1 MINHLNSLKSA
12 LVPHIFCNFVIVLQ
26 KNYLP
31 MNKLLLSCLSALML
45 LCSCN
50 NAGPLSLYDLRCEDL
65 DSPTAIDSAT
75 PHFSWKIMAEAG
87 ATMQTH
93 YEVMVATSRKALQRD
108 EADLWS
114 SGKVVSDESVMVPYG
129 GKELA
134 SRTLA
139 YWKVRVWD
147 NYGNVSP
154 WSDVQR
160 FGVGILSA
168 EEWQGEY
175 IGLKDCTVPQL
186 RKQFEVKDKSATYML
201 HVNSLGYHEV
211 YLNGEKVTDD
221 VLAPAVS
228 EMAKRSLSVTYDL
241 TPHLKRGK
249 NDLMLWLGRGW
260 YRDALYPEMAVHKGP
275 LVKVELDAVRDGKAE
290 VVLVTDS
297 TWKVRQ
303 SEYTEY
309 GAGSWKPYEFGGEIL
324 DGAKV
329 LPNLKSKTLDGVEWQ
344 DAWVADVPKHKVS
357 PQMCEPNYIKESIT
371 PKEIRQLEDGS
382 WFVDMGK
389 CLNGWVEIDFPQMT
403 AGERVTMEYTDQL
416 DENGNFSPMPRG
428 KNKFADEYI
437 AAGKGDEIFRKK
449 FNHHAYQYILITNL
463 PTAPEKITGYLVTQ
477 GFRKSA
483 EFDSSDK
490 DLKDIYSMI
499 EYTFN
504 ALAWGGYIVDC
515 PHLERMGYGGDGN
528 GSCRTFQTMYQGAP
542 LYYNWMQMWEDDMR
556 EGGSLPHA
564 VPNPYRTGGGPY
576 WCSFVIMAPWQTYL
590 NYGDSRLLEQ
600 YYPLMQ
606 KWFEYVDAYTV
617 DGLLRPWPN
626 EWYRHWYLGDWIAP
640 EGVDY
645 KNTTSVD
652 LVSNCVISQCLDL
665 MSKIA
670 TVLDK
675 PADAEQ
681 YVARR
686 AELNKLIHKTFFNE
700 KTSTYATGS
709 QIDQA
714 YPLTV
719 GVAEGEVAERV
730 KQALFDETAGRN
742 GHLGAGLV
750 GVTIVTDWATDNQ
763 QTEFMYSMLK
773 KREHPGY
780 LYMIDNGATTT
791 WEYWYGGRSRIHN
804 CFNGV
809 GSWFIQAAG
818 GILPDEK
825 APGFKS
831 VTIRPQI
838 PAGVEWVKTSKE
850 TPYGKVR
857 SEWRVD
863 SNKMIF
869 DIEIPANSTATFH
882 SPVAATEC
890 TLNGASI
897 AMNDNAI
904 SLASGV
910 HQIVIEK

>member
-1 MINHLNSLKSA
+1 MKRLL
-12 LVPHIFCNFVIVLQ
+12 FIVV
-26 KNYLP
+26 
-31 MNKLLLSCLSALML
+31 ALMAFVA
-45 LCSCN
+45 CDSVE
-50 NAGPLSLYDLRCEDL
+50 PLSVYDLRCEDL
-65 DSPTAIDSAT
+65 TNPTAIDSAN
-75 PHFSWKIMAEAG
+75 PHFSWKIAAEAK
-87 ATMQTH
+87 ATAQTH
-93 YEVMVATSRKALQRD
+93 YEIQVATSPKALQRG

-114 SGKVVSDESVMVPYG
+114 SGEVASDESVMVPYAG
-129 GKELA
+129 EALS
-134 SRTLA
+134 SRVLA
-139 YWKVRVWD
+139 YWRVRVWD
-147 NYGNVSP
+147 NHGNVSP

-175 IGLKDCTVPQL
+175 IGMKDRTVPQV
-186 RKQFEVKDKSATYML
+186 RQQFEVKDKSATYML

-211 YLNGEKVTDD
+211 YLNGEKVTDN

-228 EMAKRSLSVTYDL
+228 EMAKHSLSVTYDL
-241 TPHLKRGK
+241 TDYLKRGK

-260 YRDALYPEMAVHKGP
+260 YRDALYPDVVVNKGP
-275 LVKVELDAVRDGKAE
+275 LVKVELDAVKDGKAE
-290 VVLVTDS
+290 VVLVTDAS
-297 TWKVRQ
+297 WKVRQ
-303 SEYTEY
+303 SEYSEY
-309 GAGSWKPYEFGGEIL
+309 GTGTWKPYEFGGDVL

-329 LPNLKSKTLDGVEWQ
+329 LPNLNSKTLDGVEWQ
-344 DAWVADVPKHKVS
+344 DAWVAKVPKHKVS
-357 PQMCEPNYIKESIT
+357 PQMCEGNILKEAIT
-371 PKEIRQLEDGS
+371 PKQIKDLGDGV
-382 WFVDMGK
+382 WIVDMGK
-389 CLNGWVEIDFPQMT
+389 CLNGWLEVDFPVME
-403 AGERVTMEYTDQL
+403 AGQRVMMEYSDQL
-416 DENGNFSPMPRG
+416 DENGNFQPIKG
-428 KNKFADEYI
+428 NHKFADEYI
-437 AAGKGDEIFRKK
+437 AAGAGEEIFRNK
-449 FNHHAYQYILITNL
+449 FNHHAFQYVRISNL
-463 PTAPEKITGYLVTQ
+463 KSAPEKVTAYLLSHN
-477 GFRKSA
+477 FKKSS

-490 DLKDIYSMI
+490 DLKAIYSMI

-504 ALAWGGYIVDC
+504 AISWGGYIVDC
-515 PHLERMGYGGDGN
+515 PHIERMGYGGDGN

-542 LYYNWMQMWEDDMR
+542 LYYNWMEMWEDDMR

-576 WCSFVIMAPWQTYL
+576 WCSFVVMAPWQTYL
-590 NYGDSRLLEQ
+590 NYGDSRLLER
-600 YYPLMQ
+600 YYPLMK

-640 EGVDY
+640 DGVDY

-652 LVSNCVISQCLDL
+652 LVSNCVVSQSLDI

-670 TVLDK
+670 TVLGK
-675 PADAEQ
+675 PAEAEQ

-700 KTSTYATGS
+700 KTATYATGS
-709 QIDQA
+709 QIDMT

-730 KQALFDETAGRN
+730 KQALYKGIEEYN

-763 QTEFMYSMLK
+763 QTELMYSMLK

-818 GILPDEK
+818 GILPDAA
-825 APGFKS
+825 APGFKH
-831 VTIRPQI
+831 VILRPQL
-838 PAGVEWVKTSKE
+838 PQGVEWVKTSKQ

-857 SEWRVD
+857 SEWRVEGD
-863 SNKMIF
+863 KMIF
-869 DIEIPANSTATFH
+869 DVEIPANTTATFYA
-882 SPVAATEC
+882 PAAAAEC
-890 TLNGASI
+890 VVDGQSVKLTDNTLKLNSGAY
-897 AMNDNAI
+897 
-904 SLASGV
+904 
-910 HQIVIEK
+910 QIVINK

>member
-1 MINHLNSLKSA
+1 MKRLL
-12 LVPHIFCNFVIVLQ
+12 FIVVAF
-26 KNYLP
+26 
-31 MNKLLLSCLSALML
+31 MAFIACDSVE
-45 LCSCN
+45 
-50 NAGPLSLYDLRCEDL
+50 PLSVYDLRCEDL
-65 DSPTAIDSAT
+65 TNPTAIDSAN
-75 PHFSWKIMAEAG
+75 PHFSWKIAAEAK
-87 ATMQTH
+87 ATAQTH
-93 YEVMVATSRKALQRD
+93 YEIQVATSPKALQRG

-114 SGKVVSDESVMVPYG
+114 SGEVASDESVMVPYAG
-129 GKELA
+129 EALS
-134 SRTLA
+134 SRVLA
-139 YWKVRVWD
+139 YWRVRVWD
-147 NYGNVSP
+147 NHGNVSP

-168 EEWQGEY
+168 EEWQGKY
-175 IGLKDCTVPQL
+175 IGMKDCTVPQV
-186 RKQFEVKDKSATYML
+186 RQQFEVKDKSATYML

-211 YLNGEKVTDD
+211 YLNGEKVTDN

-228 EMAKRSLSVTYDL
+228 EMAKHSLSVTYDL
-241 TPHLKRGK
+241 TDYLKRGK

-260 YRDALYPEMAVHKGP
+260 YRDALYPDVVVNKGP
-275 LVKVELDAVRDGKAE
+275 LVKVELDAVKDGKAE
-290 VVLVTDS
+290 VVLVTDAS
-297 TWKVRQ
+297 WKVRQ
-303 SEYTEY
+303 SEYSEY
-309 GAGSWKPYEFGGEIL
+309 GTGTWRPYEFGGDVL

-344 DAWVADVPKHKVS
+344 DAWVANVPKHKVS
-357 PQMCEPNYIKESIT
+357 PQMCEGNILKETIT
-371 PKEIRQLEDGS
+371 PKQIKDLGDGV

-389 CLNGWVEIDFPQMT
+389 CLNGWLEVDFPMME
-403 AGERVTMEYTDQL
+403 AGQRVMMEYSDQL
-416 DENGNFSPMPRG
+416 DENGNFQPIKG
-428 KNKFADEYI
+428 NHKFADEYV
-437 AAGKGDEIFRKK
+437 AAGAGEEIFRNK
-449 FNHHAYQYILITNL
+449 FNHHAFQYVRISNL
-463 PTAPEKITGYLVTQ
+463 
-477 GFRKSA
+477 KSA
-483 EFDSSDK
+483 PDKVTAYLLSHNFKKSSEFDSSDK
-490 DLKDIYSMI
+490 DLKAIYSMI

-504 ALAWGGYIVDC
+504 AISWGGYIVDC
-515 PHLERMGYGGDGN
+515 PHIERMGYGGDGN

-542 LYYNWMQMWEDDMR
+542 LYYNWMEMWEDDMR

-576 WCSFVIMAPWQTYL
+576 WCSFVVMAPWQTYL
-590 NYGDSRLLEQ
+590 NYGDSRLLEH
-600 YYPLMQ
+600 YYPLMK

-640 EGVDY
+640 DGVDY

-652 LVSNCVISQCLDL
+652 LVSNCVVSQSLDI

-670 TVLDK
+670 TVLGK
-675 PADAEQ
+675 PAEAEQ

-700 KTSTYATGS
+700 KTATYATGS
-709 QIDQA
+709 QIDMT

-730 KQALFDETAGRN
+730 KQALYKGIEEYN

-763 QTEFMYSMLK
+763 QTELMYSMLK

-818 GILPDEK
+818 GILPDAA
-825 APGFKS
+825 APGFKH
-831 VTIRPQI
+831 VILRPQL
-838 PAGVEWVKTSKE
+838 PQGVEWVKTSKQ

-857 SEWRVD
+857 SEWRVEGD
-863 SNKMIF
+863 KMIF
-869 DIEIPANSTATFH
+869 DVEIPANATATFYA
-882 SPVAATEC
+882 PAAAAEC
-890 TLNGASI
+890 VVDGQSVKLTDNTLKLNSGAY
-897 AMNDNAI
+897 
-904 SLASGV
+904 
-910 HQIVIEK
+910 QIVINK

>member
-1 MINHLNSLKSA
+1 
-12 LVPHIFCNFVIVLQ
+12 
-26 KNYLP
+26 
-31 MNKLLLSCLSALML
+31 
-45 LCSCN
+45 
-50 NAGPLSLYDLRCEDL
+50 
-65 DSPTAIDSAT
+65 
-75 PHFSWKIMAEAG
+75 
-87 ATMQTH
+87 MQTH
-93 YEVMVATSRKALQRD
+93 YEVMVATSPKALQRD

-114 SGKVVSDESVMVPYG
+114 SGKVASDKSVMVPYD
-129 GKELA
+129 GKALS
-134 SRTLA
+134 SRALA

-147 NYGNVSP
+147 NHGNVSP

-175 IGLKDCTVPQL
+175 IGLKDCTVPQV
-186 RKQFEVKDKSATYML
+186 RKQFEVKDKGATYML

-228 EMAKRSLSVTYDL
+228 EMAKRSLAVTYDL
-241 TPHLKRGK
+241 TPYLKRGK

-260 YRDALYPEMAVHKGP
+260 YRDALYPDVVVNKGP
-275 LVKVELDAVRDGKAE
+275 LVKVELDAVKDGKAE
-290 VVLVTDS
+290 VVLVTDAS
-297 TWKVRQ
+297 WKVRQ
-303 SEYTEY
+303 SEYSEY
-309 GAGSWKPYEFGGEIL
+309 GTGTWRPYEFGGDVL

-344 DAWVADVPKHKVS
+344 DAWVANVPKHKVS
-357 PQMCEPNYIKESIT
+357 PQMCEGNILKEAIT
-371 PKEIRQLEDGS
+371 PKQIKDLGDGV

-389 CLNGWVEIDFPQMT
+389 CLNGWLEVDFPMME
-403 AGERVTMEYTDQL
+403 AGQRVMMEYSDQL
-416 DENGNFSPMPRG
+416 DENGNFQPIKG
-428 KNKFADEYI
+428 NHKFADEYI
-437 AAGKGDEIFRKK
+437 AAGAGEEIFRNK
-449 FNHHAYQYILITNL
+449 FNHHAFQYIRISNL
-463 PTAPEKITGYLVTQ
+463 KSAPEKVTAYLLSHN
-477 GFRKSA
+477 FKKSS

-490 DLKDIYSMI
+490 DLKAIYSMI

-504 ALAWGGYIVDC
+504 AISWGGYIVDC
-515 PHLERMGYGGDGN
+515 PHIERMGYGGDGN

-576 WCSFVIMAPWQTYL
+576 WCSFVVMAPWQTYL
-590 NYGDSRLLEQ
+590 NYGDSRLLER

-640 EGVDY
+640 DGVDY

-652 LVSNCVISQCLDL
+652 LVSNCVVSHSLDI

-670 TVLDK
+670 TVLGK
-675 PADAEQ
+675 SADAEQ

-686 AELNKLIHKTFFNE
+686 AELNKLIHKTFFDE
-700 KTSTYATGS
+700 KTATYATGS
-709 QIDQA
+709 QIDMA

-730 KQALFDETAGRN
+730 KQALYKGIEEYN

-763 QTEFMYSMLK
+763 QTDFMYSMLK
-773 KREHPGY
+773 KREYPGY

-791 WEYWYGGRSRIHN
+791 WEYWHGGRSRIHN

-809 GSWFIQAAG
+809 GSWFVQAAG
-818 GILPDEK
+818 GILPDAN
-825 APGFKS
+825 APGFKN
-831 VTIRPQI
+831 VIVRPQI
-838 PAGVEWVKTSKE
+838 PTGVEWVKTSKL

-863 SNKMIF
+863 GDKLIF
-869 DIEIPANSTATFH
+869 EVEIPANSTATFH
-882 SPVAATEC
+882 SPVAAAEC
-890 TLNGASI
+890 TINGASV
-897 AMNDNAI
+897 AMNNNTV

-910 HQIVIEK
+910 HQIVIKK

>member
-1 MINHLNSLKSA
+1 
-12 LVPHIFCNFVIVLQ
+12 
-26 KNYLP
+26 

-93 YEVMVATSRKALQRD
+93 YEVMVATSHKALQHD

-275 LVKVELDAVRDGKAE
+275 LVKVELDAVRDGNAE

-389 CLNGWVEIDFPQMT
+389 CLNGWVEIDFPQMA

-437 AAGKGDEIFRKK
+437 AAGKGNEIFRKK

-600 YYPLMQ
+600 YYPLMH
-606 KWFEYVDAYTV
+606 KWFEYVDAHTV

-730 KQALFDETAGRN
+730 KQAMFDETASRN

-863 SNKMIF
+863 SDKMIF

-890 TLNGASI
+890 ALNGAST

>member
-1 MINHLNSLKSA
+1 
-12 LVPHIFCNFVIVLQ
+12 
-26 KNYLP
+26 

-45 LCSCN
+45 LCSYN

-65 DSPTAIDSAT
+65 DSPTAIDSAA
-75 PHFSWKIMAEAG
+75 PHFSWKIMADAG

-114 SGKVVSDESVMVPYG
+114 SGKVASDESVMVPYG
-129 GKELA
+129 GNALA

-228 EMAKRSLSVTYDL
+228 EMAKHSLSVTYDL
-241 TPHLKRGK
+241 TPLLKRGK

-275 LVKVELDAVRDGKAE
+275 LVKVELDAVRDGNAE

-324 DGAKV
+324 DGAKI

-389 CLNGWVEIDFPQMT
+389 CLNGWVEIDFPQMA

-437 AAGKGDEIFRKK
+437 AAGKGNEIFCKK

-600 YYPLMQ
+600 YYPLMK

-730 KQALFDETAGRN
+730 KQAMFDETASRN

-763 QTEFMYSMLK
+763 QTDFMYSMLK

-863 SNKMIF
+863 SDKMIF

-890 TLNGASI
+890 TLNGAST

>member
-1 MINHLNSLKSA
+1 
-12 LVPHIFCNFVIVLQ
+12 
-26 KNYLP
+26 
-31 MNKLLLSCLSALML
+31 
-45 LCSCN
+45 
-50 NAGPLSLYDLRCEDL
+50 
-65 DSPTAIDSAT
+65 
-75 PHFSWKIMAEAG
+75 
-87 ATMQTH
+87 
-93 YEVMVATSRKALQRD
+93 
-108 EADLWS
+108 
-114 SGKVVSDESVMVPYG
+114 
-129 GKELA
+129 
-134 SRTLA
+134 
-139 YWKVRVWD
+139 
-147 NYGNVSP
+147 
-154 WSDVQR
+154 
-160 FGVGILSA
+160 
-168 EEWQGEY
+168 
-175 IGLKDCTVPQL
+175 
-186 RKQFEVKDKSATYML
+186 
-201 HVNSLGYHEV
+201 
-211 YLNGEKVTDD
+211 
-221 VLAPAVS
+221 
-228 EMAKRSLSVTYDL
+228 
-241 TPHLKRGK
+241 
-249 NDLMLWLGRGW
+249 
-260 YRDALYPEMAVHKGP
+260 
-275 LVKVELDAVRDGKAE
+275 
-290 VVLVTDS
+290 
-297 TWKVRQ
+297 
-303 SEYTEY
+303 
-309 GAGSWKPYEFGGEIL
+309 
-324 DGAKV
+324 
-329 LPNLKSKTLDGVEWQ
+329 
-344 DAWVADVPKHKVS
+344 
-357 PQMCEPNYIKESIT
+357 
-371 PKEIRQLEDGS
+371 
-382 WFVDMGK
+382 
-389 CLNGWVEIDFPQMT
+389 
-403 AGERVTMEYTDQL
+403 
-416 DENGNFSPMPRG
+416 
-428 KNKFADEYI
+428 
-437 AAGKGDEIFRKK
+437 
-449 FNHHAYQYILITNL
+449 
-463 PTAPEKITGYLVTQ
+463 
-477 GFRKSA
+477 
-483 EFDSSDK
+483 
-490 DLKDIYSMI
+490 MI

-504 ALAWGGYIVDC
+504 AISWGGYIVDC
-515 PHLERMGYGGDGN
+515 PHIERMGYGGDGN

-590 NYGDSRLLEQ
+590 NYGDSRLLER

-640 EGVDY
+640 DGVDY

-652 LVSNCVISQCLDL
+652 LVSNCVVSHSLDI

-670 TVLDK
+670 TVLGK
-675 PADAEQ
+675 SADAEQ

-709 QIDQA
+709 QIDMT

-719 GVAEGEVAERV
+719 GVAEGKVAERV
-730 KQALFDETAGRN
+730 KQALYKGVEDYN

-818 GILPDEK
+818 GILPDEA

-863 SNKMIF
+863 GDKMIF

-882 SPVAATEC
+882 SPVEAAEC
-890 TLNGASI
+890 TLNGANT
-897 AMNDNAI
+897 AMNGNTV

-910 HQIVIEK
+910 HQIVISK

>member
-1 MINHLNSLKSA
+1 
-12 LVPHIFCNFVIVLQ
+12 
-26 KNYLP
+26 
-31 MNKLLLSCLSALML
+31 
-45 LCSCN
+45 
-50 NAGPLSLYDLRCEDL
+50 
-65 DSPTAIDSAT
+65 
-75 PHFSWKIMAEAG
+75 
-87 ATMQTH
+87 MQTH
-93 YEVMVATSRKALQRD
+93 YEVMVATSSKALQRD

-114 SGKVVSDESVMVPYG
+114 SGKVASDKSVMVPYG
-129 GKELA
+129 GKALS
-134 SRTLA
+134 SRALA

-147 NYGNVSP
+147 NHGNVSP

-175 IGLKDCTVPQL
+175 IGLKDCTVPQV

-211 YLNGEKVTDD
+211 YLNGEKVTDN

-228 EMAKRSLSVTYDL
+228 EMAKHSLSVTYDL
-241 TPHLKRGK
+241 TDYLKRGK

-260 YRDALYPEMAVHKGP
+260 YRDALYPDVVVNKGP
-275 LVKVELDAVRDGKAE
+275 LVKVELDAVKDGKAE
-290 VVLVTDS
+290 VVLVTDAS
-297 TWKVRQ
+297 WKVRQ
-303 SEYTEY
+303 SEYSEY
-309 GAGSWKPYEFGGEIL
+309 GTGTWRPYEFGGDVL

-344 DAWVADVPKHKVS
+344 DAWVANVPKHKVS
-357 PQMCEPNYIKESIT
+357 PQMCEGNILKEAIT
-371 PKEIRQLEDGS
+371 PKQIKDLGDGV
-382 WFVDMGK
+382 WIVDMGK
-389 CLNGWVEIDFPQMT
+389 CLNGWLEVDFPMME
-403 AGERVTMEYTDQL
+403 AGQRVMMEYSDQL
-416 DENGNFSPMPRG
+416 DENGNFQPIKG
-428 KNKFADEYI
+428 NHKFADEYI
-437 AAGKGDEIFRKK
+437 AAGAGEEIFRNK
-449 FNHHAYQYILITNL
+449 FNHHAFQYIRISNL
-463 PTAPEKITGYLVTQ
+463 KSAPEKVTAYLLSHN
-477 GFRKSA
+477 FKKSS

-490 DLKDIYSMI
+490 DLKAIYSMI

-504 ALAWGGYIVDC
+504 AISWGGYIVDC
-515 PHLERMGYGGDGN
+515 PHIERMGYGGDGN

-576 WCSFVIMAPWQTYL
+576 WCSFVVMAPWQTYL
-590 NYGDSRLLEQ
+590 NYGDSRLLER

-640 EGVDY
+640 DGVDY

-652 LVSNCVISQCLDL
+652 LVSNCVVSHSLDI

-670 TVLDK
+670 TVLGK

-681 YVARR
+681 YVSRR
-686 AELNKLIHKTFFNE
+686 AELNKLIHKTFFDE
-700 KTSTYATGS
+700 KTATYATGS
-709 QIDQA
+709 QIDMA

-730 KQALFDETAGRN
+730 KQALYKGVEDYN

-763 QTEFMYSMLK
+763 QTDFMYSMLK
-773 KREHPGY
+773 KREYPGY

-791 WEYWYGGRSRIHN
+791 WEYWHGGRSRIHN

-809 GSWFIQAAG
+809 GSWFVQAAG
-818 GILPDEK
+818 GILPDAN
-825 APGFKS
+825 APGFKN
-831 VTIRPQI
+831 VIVRPQI
-838 PAGVEWVKTSKE
+838 PTGVEWVKTSKL

-863 SNKMIF
+863 DDKITF

-882 SPVAATEC
+882 SPVAAAEC
-890 TLNGASI
+890 TINGVSTTLNG
-897 AMNDNAI
+897 NAI

-910 HQIVIEK
+910 HKIEISK

>member
-1 MINHLNSLKSA
+1 MK
-12 LVPHIFCNFVIVLQ
+12 
-26 KNYLP
+26 
-31 MNKLLLSCLSALML
+31 KLLSSLFALAL

-50 NAGPLSLYDLRCEDL
+50 SVEPLSLYDLRCEDL
-65 DSPTAIDSAT
+65 TSPTAIDSAN
-75 PHFSWKIMAEAG
+75 PHFSWKINAQAA
-87 ATMQTH
+87 ATAQTH
-93 YEVMVATSRKALQRD
+93 YEVMVATSAEALKND
-108 EADLWS
+108 MADLWS
-114 SGKVVSDESVMVPYG
+114 SGQVASDESVMVEYG
-129 GKELA
+129 GKPLS

-147 NYGNVSP
+147 NHGNVSP
-154 WSDVQR
+154 WSEVQR

-186 RKQFEVKDKSATYML
+186 RQQFEVKDKRATYML

-211 YLNGEKVTDD
+211 YVNGEKVTDN

-228 EMAKRSLSVTYDL
+228 EMAKSSLAVTYDI
-241 TPHLKRGK
+241 TEYLKRGK
-249 NDLMLWLGRGW
+249 NDLLVWLGRGW
-260 YRDALYPEMAVHKGP
+260 YRDALYPDVVVNKGP
-275 LVKVELDAVRDGKAE
+275 LVKVELDAVKSGKAE
-290 VVLVTDS
+290 VVLVSDAS
-297 TWKVRQ
+297 WKARQ
-303 SEYTEY
+303 SEYDETGT
-309 GAGSWKPYEFGGEIL
+309 GAWKPYQFGGEVI

-329 LPNLKSKTLDGVEWQ
+329 LPDLKSKTLDGVDWSN
-344 DAWVADVPKHKVS
+344 AWVADVPAHKVS
-357 PQMCEPNYIKESIT
+357 PQMCEGNILKEAIPAKLIKD
-371 PKEIRQLEDGS
+371 LGDGT

-389 CLNGWVEIDFPQMT
+389 CLNGWVEIDLPQMV
-403 AGERVTMEYTDQL
+403 AGETVMMEYTDQL
-416 DENGNFSPMPRG
+416 DDEGNFKPIKGSH
-428 KNKFADEYI
+428 KFYDEYI
-437 AAGKGDEIFRKK
+437 AAGSGDEIFRNK
-449 FNHHAYQYILITNL
+449 FNHHAFQYIRITNL
-463 PTAPEKITGYLVTQ
+463 KSAPEKVTGYLVSHD
-477 GFRKSA
+477 FRKSS

-490 DLKDIYSMI
+490 DLTAIYSMI

-504 ALAWGGYIVDC
+504 AISWGGYIVDC
-515 PHLERMGYGGDGN
+515 PHIERMGYGGDGN
-528 GSCRTFQTMYQGAP
+528 ASCRTFQTMYQGAP
-542 LYYNWMQMWEDDMR
+542 LYYNWMEMWEDDMR

-576 WCSFVIMAPWQTYL
+576 WCSFVVMAPWQTYL
-590 NYGDSRLLEQ
+590 NYGDSRLLER

-640 EGVDY
+640 AGVDY

-652 LVSNCVISQCLDL
+652 LISNCVVSQSLDI

-670 TVLDK
+670 TVLGK
-675 PADAEQ
+675 SADAEQ

-700 KTSTYATGS
+700 KTATYATGS
-709 QIDQA
+709 QIDMT

-719 GVAEGEVAERV
+719 GVPEGETAERV
-730 KQALFDETAGRN
+730 KQALYKGIEDYK

-763 QTEFMYSMLK
+763 QTDLMYSMLK
-773 KREHPGY
+773 KREYPGY

-791 WEYWYGGRSRIHN
+791 WEYWEGGRSRIHN

-809 GSWFIQAAG
+809 GSWFIQAVG

-825 APGFKS
+825 AAGFKH
-831 VTIRPQI
+831 VILRPQI
-838 PAGVEWVKTSKE
+838 PQGVEWVKTSKE

-857 SEWRVD
+857 SEWSVEGERITFNV
-863 SNKMIF
+863 
-869 DIEIPANSTATFH
+869 EIPANSTATFY
-882 SPVAATEC
+882 SPFVASEC
-890 TLNGASI
+890 EINGAKVPL
-897 AMNDNAI
+897 DNNTTE
-904 SLASGV
+904 LASGV
-910 HQIVIEK
+910 YQIVIKR

>member
-1 MINHLNSLKSA
+1 
-12 LVPHIFCNFVIVLQ
+12 
-26 KNYLP
+26 
-31 MNKLLLSCLSALML
+31 
-45 LCSCN
+45 
-50 NAGPLSLYDLRCEDL
+50 
-65 DSPTAIDSAT
+65 
-75 PHFSWKIMAEAG
+75 
-87 ATMQTH
+87 MQTH

-114 SGKVVSDESVMVPYG
+114 SGKVASDESVMVPYG
-129 GKELA
+129 GSALP

-275 LVKVELDAVRDGKAE
+275 LVKVELDAVCDGKAE

-324 DGAKV
+324 DGAKM

-371 PKEIRQLEDGS
+371 PKEIRQLGDGE

-389 CLNGWVEIDFPQMT
+389 CLNGWVEIDFPQMA
-403 AGERVTMEYTDQL
+403 AGERITMEYTDQL
-416 DENGNFSPMPRG
+416 DENGEFSPMPRG

-437 AAGKGDEIFRKK
+437 AAGKGDEIFNKK
-449 FNHHAYQYILITNL
+449 FNHHAFQYIRITNL
-463 PTAPEKITGYLVTQ
+463 KSAPEKITGYLVTQ

-490 DLKDIYSMI
+490 DLKAIYSMI

-640 EGVDY
+640 DGIDY

-652 LVSNCVISQCLDL
+652 LISNCVISQSLDI

-670 TVLDK
+670 TVLGK

-700 KTSTYATGS
+700 KSSTYATGS

-773 KREHPGY
+773 KREYPGY

-791 WEYWYGGRSRIHN
+791 WEYWHGGRSRIHN

-818 GILPDEK
+818 GILPDVS
-825 APGFKS
+825 APGFKN
-831 VTIRPQI
+831 VIIRPQI
-838 PAGVEWVKTSKE
+838 PSGVEWVKTSKQ
-850 TPYGKVR
+850 TPYGNVR

-863 SNKMIF
+863 GDKMIF
-869 DIEIPANSTATFH
+869 NIEIPANSTATFH
-882 SPVAATEC
+882 SPVAAAEC
-890 TLNGASI
+890 ILNGAST
-897 AMNDNAI
+897 ALTDNAVL
-904 SLASGV
+904 LASGV
-910 HQIVIEK
+910 HQIVISK

>member
-1 MINHLNSLKSA
+1 MK
-12 LVPHIFCNFVIVLQ
+12 
-26 KNYLP
+26 
-31 MNKLLLSCLSALML
+31 KLLSITLLWALL
-45 LCSCN
+45 LCACKSN
-50 NAGPLSLYDLRCEDL
+50 QPLSVYDLRCEDL
-65 DSPTAIDSAT
+65 SEPLAIDSSS
-75 PHFSWKIMAEAG
+75 PHFSWKLSSQND
-87 ATMQTH
+87 ATLQTH
-93 YEVMVATSRKALQRD
+93 YEVVVGKNPKAVKSGQG
-108 EADLWS
+108 DLWS
-114 SGKVVSDESVMVPYG
+114 SGKVASDESVMVPYAG
-129 GKELA
+129 LQLA
-134 SRTLA
+134 SRTFA

-147 NYGNVSP
+147 NHGNVSD
-154 WSDVQR
+154 WSDIQR

-168 EEWQGEY
+168 EEWQGDY

-186 RKQFEVKDKSATYML
+186 RRQFEVKDKKATHLL
-201 HVNSLGYHEV
+201 HVNSLGYHEI
-211 YLNGEKVTDD
+211 YLNGEKVTDN

-228 EMAKRSLSVTYDL
+228 EMAKHSLAVTYDL
-241 TPHLKRGK
+241 TPYLKRGT
-249 NDLMLWLGRGW
+249 NDLLVWLGRGW
-260 YRDALYPEMAVHKGP
+260 YRDALYPDVVVNKGP
-275 LVKVELDAVRDGKAE
+275 LVKVELDAIKDGKAE
-290 VVLVTDS
+290 VILTSDKQ
-297 TWKVRQ
+297 WKARQ

-309 GAGSWKPYEFGGEIL
+309 GAGTWKPYEFGGEVL

-344 DAWVADVPKHKVS
+344 DAWVANVPKHKVS
-357 PQMCEPNYIKESIT
+357 PQMCEPNILKETIIPT
-371 PKEIRQLEDGS
+371 QVKDLGDGV
-382 WFVDMGK
+382 WLVDMGK
-389 CLNGWVEIDFPQMT
+389 CLNGWAEFDFPAME
-403 AGERVTMEYTDQL
+403 AGTRVEMEYTDQL
-416 DENGNFSPMPRG
+416 DENGEFAPMPRG

-449 FNHHAYQYILITNL
+449 FNHHAFQYIRISNL
-463 PTAPEKITGYLVTQ
+463 KSAPEKVTGYLVTQ
-477 GFRKSA
+477 DFRKSA

-490 DLKDIYSMI
+490 DLKDIYSLI

-528 GSCRTFQTMYQGAP
+528 GSCRTFQTMYQGAA
-542 LYYNWMQMWEDDMR
+542 LYYNWLEMWEDDMR

-590 NYGDSRLLEQ
+590 NYGDSRLLERH
-600 YYPLMQ
+600 YPLMQ
-606 KWFEYVDAYTV
+606 KWLEYVDAYTV

-640 EGVDY
+640 DGVDY

-652 LVSNCVISQCLDL
+652 LVSNCVVSQSLDIL
-665 MSKIA
+665 SKIA
-670 TVLDK
+670 TVLGK

-681 YVARR
+681 YTTRR

-700 KTSTYATGS
+700 QSATYATGS
-709 QIDQA
+709 QIDMA

-719 GVAEGEVAERV
+719 GVAESETAERV
-730 KQALFDETAGRN
+730 KQALYKGIEEYN

-763 QTEFMYSMLK
+763 QTDLMYSMLK
-773 KREHPGY
+773 KREYPGY

-791 WEYWYGGRSRIHN
+791 WEYWHGGRSRIHN

-818 GILPDEK
+818 GILPDAA
-825 APGFKS
+825 APGFKH
-831 VTIRPQI
+831 TILRPQI
-838 PAGVEWVKTSKE
+838 PAGVEWIKAAKE

-857 SEWRVD
+857 SEWSVGAE
-863 SNKMIF
+863 KVCF
-869 DIEIPANSTATFH
+869 EVEIPANATATFY

-890 TLNGASI
+890 TLNGVATKI
-897 AMNDNAI
+897 D
-904 SLASGV
+904 ASGLALKSGV
-910 HQIVIEK
+910 YTIEIAK

>member
-1 MINHLNSLKSA
+1 
-12 LVPHIFCNFVIVLQ
+12 
-26 KNYLP
+26 

-45 LCSCN
+45 LCSCCD
-50 NAGPLSLYDLRCEDL
+50 AGPLSLYDLRCEDL

-75 PHFSWKIMAEAG
+75 PHFSWKIAAEAG

-93 YEVMVATSRKALQRD
+93 YEVMVATSLKALQRD

-114 SGKVVSDESVMVPYG
+114 SGKVASDESVMVPYG
-129 GKELA
+129 GKELT

-168 EEWQGEY
+168 DEWQGEY
-175 IGLKDCTVPQL
+175 IGLKDCTVPQV

-211 YLNGEKVTDD
+211 YLNGEKVTED

-228 EMAKRSLSVTYDL
+228 EMAKRSIAVTYDL
-241 TPHLKRGK
+241 TPCLKRGK

-297 TWKVRQ
+297 SWKVRQ

-329 LPNLKSKTLDGVEWQ
+329 LPDLKSKTLDGVEWQ

-382 WFVDMGK
+382 WLVDMGK
-389 CLNGWVEIDFPQMT
+389 CLNGWVEIDFPQMA

-477 GFRKSA
+477 NFRKSA

-515 PHLERMGYGGDGN
+515 PHIERMGYGGDGN

-576 WCSFVIMAPWQTYL
+576 WCSFVIMAPWQTYM
-590 NYGDSRLLEQ
+590 NYGDSRLLER

-640 EGVDY
+640 DGVDY

-709 QIDQA
+709 QIDMA

-730 KQALFDETAGRN
+730 KQAMFDETASRN

-863 SNKMIF
+863 GNKMIF

-882 SPVAATEC
+882 SPVATSDC
-890 TLNGASI
+890 TLNGVST
-897 AMNDNAI
+897 AMNSNTV

>member
-1 MINHLNSLKSA
+1 MKKILNF
-12 LVPHIFCNFVIVLQ
+12 I
-26 KNYLP
+26 YL
-31 MNKLLLSCLSALML
+31 SVLML
-45 LCSCN
+45 LCACG
-50 NAGPLSLYDLRCEDL
+50 AEQPLALYDLRCEDL
-65 DSPTAIDSAT
+65 TSPTAIDSAM
-75 PHFSWKIMAEAG
+75 PHFSWKIKAG
-87 ATMQTH
+87 ADATMQTH
-93 YEVMVATSRKALQRD
+93 YEVMVASSEQALRRGG
-108 EADLWS
+108 ADLWS
-114 SGKVVSDESVMVPYG
+114 SGKVASDASVMVPYAG
-129 GKELA
+129 SELA
-134 SRTLA
+134 SRSLA
-139 YWKVRVWD
+139 YWQVRVWD
-147 NYGNVSP
+147 NHGNMSP
-154 WSDVQR
+154 WSEVQR

-175 IGLKDCTVPQL
+175 IGLKDCTVPQV
-186 RKQFEVKDKSATYML
+186 RRQFEVKDRRATYML

-211 YLNGEKVTDD
+211 YLNGKKVTDD

-241 TPHLKRGK
+241 TPYLKRGK

-260 YRDALYPEMAVHKGP
+260 YRDALYPDMAVHKGP

-290 VVLVTDS
+290 VILTTDAS
-297 TWKVRQ
+297 WKVRE
-303 SEYTEY
+303 SEYSEY
-309 GAGSWKPYEFGGEIL
+309 GSGTWKPYEFGGEVL
-324 DGAKV
+324 DGGKV
-329 LPNLKSKTLDGVEWQ
+329 LPDLKSKTLDGVEWQ
-344 DAWVADVPKHKVS
+344 DAWVANVPKHKVS

-371 PKEIRQLEDGS
+371 PKEICQLGDGT

-389 CLNGWVEIDFPQMT
+389 CLNGWVEIDFPKME

-437 AAGKGDEIFRKK
+437 AAGEGDEIFCKK

-463 PTAPEKITGYLVTQ
+463 PAAPEKITGYLVTQ

-490 DLKDIYSMI
+490 DLKAIYSMI

-590 NYGDSRLLEQ
+590 NYGDSRLLER

-640 EGVDY
+640 EGVDF

-652 LVSNCVISQCLDL
+652 LVSNCVISQCLDI

-670 TVLDK
+670 TLLGK
-675 PADAEQ
+675 PAEAEQ
-681 YVARR
+681 YVERR
-686 AELNKLIHKTFFNE
+686 EKLNELIHKTFYNE

-709 QIDQA
+709 QIDMT

-719 GVAEGEVAERV
+719 GVAKGEVAERV
-730 KQALFDETAGRN
+730 KQALFDETESRN

-825 APGFKS
+825 AAGFKN
-831 VTIRPQI
+831 VVLRPQI
-838 PAGVEWVKTSKE
+838 PQGVEWVKTSKE

-857 SEWRVD
+857 SQWRVEGD
-863 SNKMIF
+863 KMLF
-869 DIEIPANSTATFH
+869 EVEIPANSTATFY
-882 SPVAATEC
+882 SPVAAAEC
-890 TLNGASI
+890 LLNGQSVALE
-897 AMNDNAI
+897 NNCVE
-904 SLASGV
+904 LASGV
-910 HQIVIEK
+910 YRIEIK

>member
-1 MINHLNSLKSA
+1 MKRLL
-12 LVPHIFCNFVIVLQ
+12 FIVV
-26 KNYLP
+26 
-31 MNKLLLSCLSALML
+31 ALMAFVA
-45 LCSCN
+45 CDSVE
-50 NAGPLSLYDLRCEDL
+50 PLSVYDLRCEDL
-65 DSPTAIDSAT
+65 TNPTAIDSAN
-75 PHFSWKIMAEAG
+75 PHFSWKIAAEAK
-87 ATMQTH
+87 ATAQTH
-93 YEVMVATSRKALQRD
+93 YEIQVATSPKALQRG

-114 SGKVVSDESVMVPYG
+114 SGEVASDESVMVPYAG
-129 GKELA
+129 EALS
-134 SRTLA
+134 SRVLA
-139 YWKVRVWD
+139 YWRVRVWD
-147 NYGNVSP
+147 NHGNVSP

-168 EEWQGEY
+168 EEWQGKY
-175 IGLKDCTVPQL
+175 IGMKDCTVPQV
-186 RKQFEVKDKSATYML
+186 RQQFEVKDKSATYML

-211 YLNGEKVTDD
+211 YLNGEKVTDN

-228 EMAKRSLSVTYDL
+228 EMAKHSLSVTYDL
-241 TPHLKRGK
+241 TDYLKRGK

-260 YRDALYPEMAVHKGP
+260 YRDALYPDVVVNKGP
-275 LVKVELDAVRDGKAE
+275 LVKVELDAVKDGKAE
-290 VVLVTDS
+290 VVLVTDAS
-297 TWKVRQ
+297 WKVRQ
-303 SEYTEY
+303 SEYSEY
-309 GAGSWKPYEFGGEIL
+309 GTGTWRPYEFGGDVL

-344 DAWVADVPKHKVS
+344 DAWVANVPKHKVS
-357 PQMCEPNYIKESIT
+357 PQMCEGNILKEAIT
-371 PKEIRQLEDGS
+371 PKQIKDLGDGV
-382 WFVDMGK
+382 WIVDMGK
-389 CLNGWVEIDFPQMT
+389 CLNGWLEVDFPMME
-403 AGERVTMEYTDQL
+403 AGQRVMMEYSDQL
-416 DENGNFSPMPRG
+416 DENGNFQPIKG
-428 KNKFADEYI
+428 NHKFADEYI
-437 AAGKGDEIFRKK
+437 AAGAGGEIFRNK
-449 FNHHAYQYILITNL
+449 FNHHAFQYIRISNL
-463 PTAPEKITGYLVTQ
+463 KSAPEKVTAYLLSHN
-477 GFRKSA
+477 FKKSS

-490 DLKDIYSMI
+490 DLKAIYSMI

-504 ALAWGGYIVDC
+504 AISWGGYIVDC
-515 PHLERMGYGGDGN
+515 PHIERMGYGGDGN

-542 LYYNWMQMWEDDMR
+542 LYYNWMEMWEDDMR

-576 WCSFVIMAPWQTYL
+576 WCSFVVMAPWQTYL
-590 NYGDSRLLEQ
+590 NYGDSRLLER
-600 YYPLMQ
+600 YYPLMK

-640 EGVDY
+640 DGVDY

-652 LVSNCVISQCLDL
+652 LVSNCVVSQSLDI

-670 TVLDK
+670 TVLGK
-675 PADAEQ
+675 PAEAEQ

-700 KTSTYATGS
+700 KTATYAIGS
-709 QIDQA
+709 QIDMT

-730 KQALFDETAGRN
+730 KQALYKGIEEYN

-763 QTEFMYSMLK
+763 QTELMYSMLK

-818 GILPDEK
+818 GILPDAA
-825 APGFKS
+825 APGFKH
-831 VTIRPQI
+831 VILRPQL
-838 PAGVEWVKTSKE
+838 PQGVEWVKTSKQ

-857 SEWRVD
+857 SEWRVEGD
-863 SNKMIF
+863 KMIF
-869 DIEIPANSTATFH
+869 DVEIPANATATFYA
-882 SPVAATEC
+882 PAAAAEC
-890 TLNGASI
+890 VVDGQSVKLTDNTLKLNSGAY
-897 AMNDNAI
+897 
-904 SLASGV
+904 
-910 HQIVIEK
+910 QIVINK

>member
-1 MINHLNSLKSA
+1 MFLLK
-12 LVPHIFCNFVIVLQ
+12 FCNFVED
-26 KNYLP
+26 LP
-31 MNKLLLSCLSALML
+31 TKRFIMNRLLTLLLSALTLLVSCEREQALSV
-45 LCSCN
+45 
-50 NAGPLSLYDLRCEDL
+50 YDLRCEDL
-65 DSPTAIDSAT
+65 SSPTAIDSGT
-75 PHFSWKIMAEAG
+75 PHFSWKLRSSTD

-93 YEVMVATSRKALQRD
+93 YELMIASSEKALKNNTPD
-108 EADLWS
+108 IWS
-114 SGKVVSDESVMVPYG
+114 SGKIASDESVMVSYKGEP
-129 GKELA
+129 LP
-134 SRTLA
+134 SRTMA

-147 NYGNVSP
+147 NHGNVSP
-154 WSDVQR
+154 WSPVQR

-186 RKQFEVKDKSATYML
+186 RTKFKATKKGATYIL

-211 YLNGEKVTDD
+211 YVNGKKITDD
-221 VLAPAVS
+221 VLSPAVS
-228 EMAKRSLSVTYDL
+228 EMAKSSLSVTYDI
-241 TPHLKRGK
+241 TDYLKHGE
-249 NDLMLWLGRGW
+249 NDLLLWLGRGW
-260 YRDALYPEMAVHKGP
+260 YRDALYPDMVVNKGP
-275 LVKVELDAVRDGKAE
+275 LVKVELDAVKDGKAE
-290 VVLVTDS
+290 VVAISDG
-297 TWKVRQ
+297 TWKARQ

-309 GAGSWKPYEFGGEIL
+309 GAGTWRPYEFGGEVL
-324 DGAKV
+324 DGSKI
-329 LPNLKSKTLDGVEWQ
+329 LPNLKSKTLDGVEWS
-344 DAWVADVPKHKVS
+344 DAWVADVPKHRVS
-357 PQMCEPNYIKESIT
+357 PQMCEPNHIREVIT
-371 PKEIRQLEDGS
+371 PKEIRQIGDGV

-389 CLNGWVEIDFPQMT
+389 CINGWAEFDFPALA
-403 AGERVTMEYTDQL
+403 AGERIEMEYTDQL
-416 DENGNFSPMPRG
+416 NDKGEFAPMPRG

-437 AAGKGDEIFRKK
+437 AAGKGNEIFRKK
-449 FNHHAYQYILITNL
+449 FNHHAFQYIRISNL
-463 PTAPEKITGYLVTQ
+463 KSAPEKVTGYLITQ
-477 GFRKSA
+477 NFRKAA

-490 DLKDIYSMI
+490 DLKAIYSMI

-542 LYYNWMQMWEDDMR
+542 LYYNWMEMWADDMR

-564 VPNPYRTGGGPY
+564 VPNPYKTGGGPY
-576 WCSFVIMAPWQTYL
+576 WCSFVILAPWQTYL
-590 NYGDSRLLEQ
+590 NYGDTRFLER

-606 KWFEYVDAYTV
+606 KWLDYVDAHTV

-640 EGVDY
+640 KGIDY

-652 LVSNCVISQCLDL
+652 LISNCVVSHSLNI

-670 TVLDK
+670 TTLGK
-675 PADAEQ
+675 PADAEKYSAQ
-681 YVARR
+681 Q
-686 AELNKLIHKTFFNE
+686 AELNKLIHKTFFDE
-700 KTSTYATGS
+700 KSATYGTGS
-709 QIDQA
+709 QIDLA

-719 GVAEGEVAERV
+719 GVADAEVSEQV
-730 KQALFDETAGRN
+730 KQALYKSIDDYN

-763 QTEFMYSMLK
+763 QTDLMYSMLK
-773 KREHPGY
+773 KREYPGY

-791 WEYWYGGRSRIHN
+791 WEYWEGGRSRIHN

-825 APGFKS
+825 AAGFKH
-831 VTIRPQI
+831 TIVRPQL
-838 PAGVEWVKTSKE
+838 PQGVEWVKSSKI

-857 SEWRVD
+857 SEWHVEAD
-863 SNKMIF
+863 KATF

-882 SPVAATEC
+882 SPFKAATC
-890 TLNGASI
+890 TANGQSTKLSES
-897 AMNDNAI
+897 NT
-904 SLASGV
+904 LELGSGV
-910 HQIVIEK
+910 YQIVISK